1 MSPGVFFERLR
12 VDSVNEFQT
21 NRNMQNLLRQADRL
35 IKERR
40 TAEADE
46 LCQKLVRDYPELADG
61 WVLLGRVYQ
70 QSADFPKMLEMAVQA
85 LTLQPNYPI
94 AQLQQ
99 IDALIHCGRIGD
111 ALDNLQFLADKK
123 NLSPLML
130 QHMGEFYTLCHSYEN
145 AEKCYRRA
153 LSAEPANT
161 AFIYNLATAVIA
173 IGRLDEAED
182 LLNTVISR
190 NPKDFDAYY
199 NRATLRKQTPEHN
212 HLTEIRNMM
221 NKGNLPAMGQVQLCF
236 ALAKELEDIGDHEK
250 SFQSLK
256 RGADTRRKHLS
267 YRVEDDLDTMT
278 RIAGTFDEEF
288 FSRADYI
295 GYGSDTPLFII
306 GLPRSG
312 TTLVDR
318 IISSHSDV
326 ESLGEVNHFAL
337 SLMNCVGP
345 VTSKQMMVEKSA
357 NLNYQQLGQLYCDSL
372 AGHDRSSRR
381 LIDKTP
387 INFLYIGLIAS
398 ALPNAKIIHLR
409 RNPMDSCYAMYKT
422 LFRMGYPFS
431 YDLEDL
437 ARYYLGYHNLMAHWR
452 RVLPN
457 VFLDVDYEDLVRDQ
471 EQVSR
476 QMISHCGLD
485 WQDNCLNFH
494 LNSSPSATASAAQV
508 RQPIYKTSLE
518 RWRSYENELA
528 PLKNILIE
536 GGLSL

>member
-1 MSPGVFFERLR
+1 MPPGVFFERIR
-12 VDSVNEFQT
+12 VDRVSGFQN
-21 NRNMQNLLRQADRL
+21 NRSIQNLLRQADRL

-40 TAEADE
+40 TEEAAA
-46 LCQKLVRDYPELADG
+46 LCHTLVRDYPEQADG
-61 WVLLGRVYQ
+61 WVLYGRVYQ
-70 QSADFPKMLEMAVQA
+70 QKGDFPKMLEMAVQA
-85 LTLQPNYPI
+85 LTLQPNYPL

-99 IDALIHCGRIGD
+99 IDALIHCGRID
-111 ALDNLQFLADKK
+111 YALDNLQVLADKK
-123 NLSPLML
+123 DLSALML
-130 QHMGEFYTLCHSYEN
+130 QHVGEFYTLCHSYEN
-145 AEKCYRRA
+145 AAKSYRRA
-153 LSAEPANT
+153 LVVEPTNT
-161 AFIYNLATAVIA
+161 AYIYNLATAIIA
-173 IGRLDEAED
+173 LGQMDEAED

-190 NPKDFDAYY
+190 NPKDYDAYY
-199 NRATLRKQTPEHN
+199 NRATLRKQSPDNN
-212 HLTEIRNMM
+212 HLTEIRTMINR
-221 NKGNLPAMGQVQLCF
+221 GNLPAMGEVQLCY
-236 ALAKELEDIGDHEK
+236 ALAKELEDIGDHEA

-278 RIAGTFDEEF
+278 RIAGTFDAEF
-288 FSRADYI
+288 FARADHD
-295 GYGSDTPLFII
+295 GHSSDTPLFII

-318 IISSHSDV
+318 IISSHSEV
-326 ESLGEVNHFAL
+326 ESLGEVSHFVL
-337 SLMNCVGP
+337 SLMSCVGP

-357 NLNYQQLGQLYCDSL
+357 NLNYQQLGQKYCDSL
-372 AGHDRSSRR
+372 VGHGKSSRH

-387 INFLYIGLIAS
+387 INFLYIGLIAR
-398 ALPNAKIIHLR
+398 ALPNTRIIHLR

-437 ARYYLGYHNLMAHWR
+437 GRYYLGYHNLMAHWR

-457 VFLDVDYEDLVRDQ
+457 VFLDVDYEELVGDQ
-471 EQVSR
+471 EQASR

-485 WQDNCLNFH
+485 WQDNCLDFH

-508 RQPIYKTSLE
+508 KQPIYKTSLE
-518 RWRSYENELA
+518 RWRSYEDELA

>member
-1 MSPGVFFERLR
+1 MVR
-12 VDSVNEFQT
+12 VSGFQN
-21 NRNMQNLLRQADRL
+21 NRSMQDLVRQADRL
-35 IKERR
+35 IKDRR
-40 TAEADE
+40 TAEASD
-46 LCQKLVRDYPELADG
+46 LCQKLVHDYPELADG
-61 WVLLGRVYQ
+61 WVLYGRVYQ
-70 QSADFPKMLEMAVQA
+70 QKADFPKMLEMAVQA
-85 LTLQPNYPI
+85 LTLQPNSPL
-94 AQLQQ
+94 AQFQK

-111 ALDNLQFLADKK
+111 ALDNLQLLTDKS

-130 QHMGEFYTLCHSYEN
+130 QNVGEFYTLCHSYEN
-145 AEKCYRRA
+145 AAKSYRRA
-153 LSAEPANT
+153 LAAEPTNT

-173 IGRLDEAED
+173 LGRMEEAED
-182 LLNTVISR
+182 LLNTVIRR
-190 NPKDFDAYY
+190 NPKDYDAYY
-199 NRATLRKQTPEHN
+199 NRATLRKQTPENN
-212 HLTEIRNMM
+212 HLTEIRAMIS
-221 NKGNLPAMGQVQLCF
+221 KGNLPAMAEVQLCH
-236 ALAKELEDIGDHEK
+236 ALAKELEDIDDHEA

-267 YRVEDDLDTMT
+267 YRVEDDVDTMT
-278 RIAGTFDEEF
+278 RITDTFNEEF
-288 FSRADYI
+288 FARADPD
-295 GYGSDTPLFII
+295 GHDSDTPLFII

-326 ESLGEVNHFAL
+326 ESLGEVSHFAL

-357 NLNYQQLGQLYCDSL
+357 NLNYQQLGQKYCDSL
-372 AGHDRSSRR
+372 AGHGKSSRR

-387 INFLYIGLIAS
+387 INFLYIGLIAR

-437 ARYYLGYHNLMAHWR
+437 GRYYLAYHNLMAHWR

-457 VFLDVDYEDLVRDQ
+457 VFLDVDYEELVGDQ

-476 QMISHCGLD
+476 QMISYCDLD
-485 WQDNCLNFH
+485 WQDNCLDFH

-508 RQPIYKTSLE
+508 RKPIYKTSLE
-518 RWRSYENELA
+518 RWRSYEDELA
-528 PLKNILIE
+528 PLKNILLE
-536 GGLSL
+536 GGIAL